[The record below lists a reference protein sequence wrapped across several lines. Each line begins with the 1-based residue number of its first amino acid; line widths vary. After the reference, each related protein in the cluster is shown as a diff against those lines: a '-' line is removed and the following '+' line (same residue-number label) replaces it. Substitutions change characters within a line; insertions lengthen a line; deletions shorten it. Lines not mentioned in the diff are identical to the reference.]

1 MGYTT
6 GGEGGVR
13 VSGGVAVAIVV
24 LLLLEFQA
32 RFLSPTPAASD
43 FSSSKRVFS
52 AKKRDPGE
60 KPSLKASS
68 SSSSSSITLWRM
80 VGRWD
85 LERAEEGD
93 GIA

>member
-1 MGYTT
+1 
-6 GGEGGVR
+6 V
-13 VSGGVAVAIVV
+13 VAVAIVV

-68 SSSSSSITLWRM
+68 SSITLWRM
-80 VGRWD
+80 GGRWD
-85 LERAEEGD
+85 LERAEKGV